1 MCIASNEPGGPRR
14 CAAETRRRLAVAGK
28 RLAGATAEMNTASAN
43 LAAHLAQTTS
53 PDLSDNKVRHCQLTN
68 LDLRDSAWRG
78 TVIANTNLAGTN
90 LSNVDFTGALIH
102 RCNFTD
108 CDVTDA
114 VFSHAS
120 VDSSL
125 AGAISRGRVPMGLDL
140 NEWSVA
146 GGVLVYTRQ
155 PRPQA

>member
-1 MCIASNEPGGPRR
+1 MCIASTEPGGPRR
-14 CAAETRRRLAVAGK
+14 CAAETRRRLEVALQ
-28 RLAGATAEMNTASAN
+28 RMEEATSEMNTASAN

-90 LSNVDFTGALIH
+90 LSSADFTGALIH

-114 VFSHAS
+114 VFSHSS

-125 AGAISRGRVPMGLDL
+125 AGAICRGRVPMGLDL
-140 NEWSVA
+140 NEWSVHD
-146 GGVLVYTRQ
+146 GRLVHSRQ
-155 PRPQA
+155 GRQ